1 MQNKNK
7 NKNNHYYGLDLLRG
21 ISGYG
26 VAVTHFFAFIYG
38 SVFCEYLSF
47 LFVEFFFVLS
57 GFVLYPQLLQIY
69 NNKKN
74 LFLFYKRRWLRT
86 LPVYFFSLIIIS
98 LISNKLITFDFLKYF
113 FLIQD
118 IYPKL
123 LDTNYFPVVW
133 SLSIEEFFY
142 LIFPLFI
149 LFFKKENLL
158 RNLLYFLSA
167 LTLGKIFLLNS
178 FDSNFIRTGTFFRF
192 DAILLGFMARYFYKK
207 FSFNVSLMISVV
219 LIFMYTYFQNYIIQH
234 KDIIS
239 VKFFFIIFIQ
249 IISLFIL
256 LLFTNIEGLM
266 KNRYLKKLSNLVSKQ
281 TYSVYLFHIIYI
293 YLLTELSFTP
303 INKFIIY
310 IALLFT
316 TSTISYYFFE
326 KPILEKRPKLI

>member
-113 FLIQD
+113 F
-118 IYPKL
+118 
-123 LDTNYFPVVW
+123 
-133 SLSIEEFFY
+133 
-142 LIFPLFI
+142 
-149 LFFKKENLL
+149 
-158 RNLLYFLSA
+158 
-167 LTLGKIFLLNS
+167 
-178 FDSNFIRTGTFFRF
+178 
-192 DAILLGFMARYFYKK
+192 
-207 FSFNVSLMISVV
+207 
-219 LIFMYTYFQNYIIQH
+219 
-234 KDIIS
+234 
-239 VKFFFIIFIQ
+239 
-249 IISLFIL
+249 
-256 LLFTNIEGLM
+256 
-266 KNRYLKKLSNLVSKQ
+266 
-281 TYSVYLFHIIYI
+281 
-293 YLLTELSFTP
+293 
-303 INKFIIY
+303 
-310 IALLFT
+310 
-316 TSTISYYFFE
+316 
-326 KPILEKRPKLI
+326 

>member
-1 MQNKNK
+1 MQ

-38 SVFCEYLSF
+38 SIFCEYLSF

-118 IYPKL
+118 IYPKFL
-123 LDTNYFPVVW
+123 NTNYFPVVW

-158 RNLLYFLSA
+158 RNLLRHPHY
-167 LTLGKIFLLNS
+167 
-178 FDSNFIRTGTFFRF
+178 
-192 DAILLGFMARYFYKK
+192 
-207 FSFNVSLMISVV
+207 
-219 LIFMYTYFQNYIIQH
+219 
-234 KDIIS
+234 
-239 VKFFFIIFIQ
+239 
-249 IISLFIL
+249 
-256 LLFTNIEGLM
+256 E
-266 KNRYLKKLSNLVSKQ
+266 
-281 TYSVYLFHIIYI
+281 
-293 YLLTELSFTP
+293 
-303 INKFIIY
+303 
-310 IALLFT
+310 
-316 TSTISYYFFE
+316 
-326 KPILEKRPKLI
+326 

>member
-1 MQNKNK
+1 MQ

-123 LDTNYFPVVW
+123 LNTNYFPVVW

-158 RNLLYFLSA
+158 RNLLYFLTA
-167 LTLGKIFLLNS
+167 LTLGKIFLLNY

-192 DAILLGFMARYFYKK
+192 DAILLGFMARSFYKK

-303 INKFIIY
+303 FNKFIIY